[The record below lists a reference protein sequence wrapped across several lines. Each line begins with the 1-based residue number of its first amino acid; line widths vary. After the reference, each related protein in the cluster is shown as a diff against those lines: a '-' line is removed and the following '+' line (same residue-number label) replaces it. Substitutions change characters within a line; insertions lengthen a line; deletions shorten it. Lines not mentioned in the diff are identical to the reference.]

1 MRIRRSEFDRLF
13 EQALAALPE
22 RFAKWVE
29 EVPVIL
35 EDAPAPELLEEIGA
49 DEDGE
54 LLGSYHG
61 VALTRRSV
69 EDSGRMP
76 DQILIFR
83 RPLLA
88 MCRNKEQLAA
98 EIRKTLLHEL
108 GHYAGMDEDDLDRL
122 GYS

>member
-1 MRIRRSEFDRLF
+1 MYVSRKKFDALF
-13 EQALAALPE
+13 EQALAELPE
-22 RFAKWVE
+22 KFARWLE

-35 EDAPAPELLEEIGA
+35 EDEPPEDLLEEIGV

-69 EDSGRMP
+69 EDTARVP
-76 DQILIFR
+76 DQIYIFR
-83 RPLLA
+83 RPLIE
-88 MCRNKEQLAA
+88 MCEDEGELAA

-108 GHYAGMDEDDLDRL
+108 GHYAGFDEDDLEEM
-122 GYS
+122 GYG